1 MCDDVKWTASN
12 DTGWFAVGREASWE
26 ALLYVFRLIVR
37 ELKGQ
42 APGLYFY
49 TEDSKSREL
58 TGPERVLS

>member
-12 DTGWFAVGREASWE
+12 DTEWFAVGREASWE
-26 ALLYVFRLIVR
+26 ALLHVFRLIVG

-42 APGLYFY
+42 APGLDFY
-49 TEDSKSREL
+49 AEDSKSREL